1 MIIFVWR
8 SQLLYL
14 NIKSFLFKHI
24 LELIFSFCL
33 RFDGCV
39 FNRNICGVC
48 KKIPSPLME
57 CAKSI
62 DIYIQCPLLEIFFCF
77 WLSLALSLQT
87 VECNVKQGRIKS
99 TYIRNMRSATLTSR
113 LAFQGV
119 NKRQFISQL
128 NCSAYSREHNDRW
141 VVSDPCMIHSLFFPF
156 IFAKPFGHCA
166 SVLPLCVT
174 GNIFLLKQFISVRET
189 R

>member
-1 MIIFVWR
+1 MFSIATFAVIVKIYHRRLWNAR
-8 SQLLYL
+8 
-14 NIKSFLFKHI
+14 NP
-24 LELIFSFCL
+24 LIFTFSVLCL
-33 RFDGCV
+33 RFSSV
-39 FNRNICGVC
+39 FDSL
-48 KKIPSPLME
+48 SP
-57 CAKSI
+57 
-62 DIYIQCPLLEIFFCF
+62 
-77 WLSLALSLQT
+77 LSLQT

-113 LAFQGV
+113 LAFQEV

-141 VVSDPCMIHSLFFPF
+141 VVSDSCMVHCIFFPF

-174 GNIFLLKQFISVRET
+174 GNIFLLNQFISVRET